1 MSYNPPKGTIPYR
14 VIEFLKLQQSGSSYS
29 SAELAEAIGHEGAN
43 ISVYL
48 KAAIEHGA
56 ITVER
61 RAAKGCATIKLNY
74 FSLGDGVPLPKP
86 EDDDEEYDTTPPA
99 PAPQMST
106 KPTFTQRPA
115 TQSRNLVFG
124 YFSDGTLVIRQPDGQ
139 EILLSQEETKSLVKF
154 LENQVG

>member
-56 ITVER
+56 IAVER

-86 EDDDEEYDTTPPA
+86 EDDEEYDTTPPA
-99 PAPQMST
+99 PQMST
-106 KPTFTQRPA
+106 KPTLTQRPA
-115 TQSRNLVFG
+115 TQGRSLVFG
-124 YFSDGTLVIRQPDGQ
+124 YFSDGTLVIRQPDGK